1 MRRTVRD
8 NFDIF
13 RELRVPMPVVYLQ
26 IYDEINGTDYSTQA
40 KSMFFRFANA
50 VAKADGNVSRQE
62 EVALSNY
69 KELLFN
75 YQLEEAQNQQDN
87 LSFDDETSHP
97 CRKLA
102 EPKNLDDHLAELD
115 LLVGLQR
122 VKDDV
127 AQLVNFLKVQQ
138 MREAKGM
145 AVQPLSRHLVFYGN
159 PGTGKTTVA

>member
-1 MRRTVRD
+1 MRRTVRN

-69 KELLFN
+69 KELL
-75 YQLEEAQNQQDN
+75 
-87 LSFDDETSHP
+87 
-97 CRKLA
+97 
-102 EPKNLDDHLAELD
+102 
-115 LLVGLQR
+115 
-122 VKDDV
+122 
-127 AQLVNFLKVQQ
+127 VN
-138 MREAKGM
+138 
-145 AVQPLSRHLVFYGN
+145 
-159 PGTGKTTVA
+159 